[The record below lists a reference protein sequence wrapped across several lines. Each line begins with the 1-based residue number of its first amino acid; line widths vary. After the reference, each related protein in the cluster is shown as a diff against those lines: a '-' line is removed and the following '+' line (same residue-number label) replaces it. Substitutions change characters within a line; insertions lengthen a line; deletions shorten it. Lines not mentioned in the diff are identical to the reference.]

1 MRILFYSII
10 INVLL
15 INTSFS
21 QEKLSTPL
29 IPADNPNDQE
39 LGIFAGLGANS
50 MDGRLYVDCE
60 TCLFN
65 EATALG
71 WELGLTYRYQIKNGF
86 KAGISAGITDLSIES
101 SYSETVTEIIEN
113 ESYPIPYK
121 HTANAGLTAAFF
133 TPYIQYE
140 FMEYVFVRSGIST
153 AYIFHKDLEHTM
165 SLERRR
171 IITND
176 GKVIDLKLNDSF
188 SNSVTFKDNEFK
200 DFNNLN
206 FYIPLQ
212 IGAKIPLS
220 DYSDLSPSFIF
231 NFPLNKTSSFNE
243 GYKIINWR
251 ILFEFS
257 YYLKK

>member
-1 MRILFYSII
+1 MRILLYSII
-10 INVLL
+10 INLLL

-29 IPADNPNDQE
+29 NPADNPNDQE
-39 LGIFAGLGANS
+39 LGLFIGLGANS
-50 MDGRLYVDCE
+50 MDGTLYVDCE

-65 EATALG
+65 DASALG
-71 WELGLTYRYQIKNGF
+71 WELGLTYRYQIKNGL
-86 KAGISAGITDLSIES
+86 KAGISAGITDLSIEG
-101 SYSETVTEIIEN
+101 SYNETVPEIIEN

-121 HTANAGLTAAFF
+121 HTANAGLTAALF

-140 FMEYVFVRSGIST
+140 FMEYIFVRSGIST
-153 AYIFHKDLEHTM
+153 AYIFNKELEHTM
-165 SLERRR
+165 TLERRR

-176 GKVIDLKLNDSF
+176 GKVIDLRLNDSF
-188 SNSVTFKDNEFK
+188 SNSITFEDNEFRDFK
-200 DFNNLN
+200 DIN
-206 FYIPLQ
+206 FYIPIQ

-220 DYSDLSPSFIF
+220 DYSGLSPSFIF
-231 NFPLNKTSSFNE
+231 NLPLNSTSSFNE